1 MVQYKIILFAILC
14 VMSRVVIVTGGN
26 RGIGLA
32 IAKALCNEHAR
43 VVIMSRQSASE
54 DGSLEAHCRDKQAT
68 LTFVHTNMAD
78 VDSLTQLFA
87 SQVVPLVDKANTAQ
101 LLFVQNAGVAHTQ
114 LFGAQSDAQIKDTM
128 LVNSVAPLLLTE
140 AFVRA
145 FATAAFDKRILM
157 ISSGAGRSA
166 YAGWASYGASKA
178 ALDHMTRIL
187 REEQS
192 TAAHPIRACSYGPGV
207 VETKMQAAVRNTA
220 DDIPIV
226 LRLREMKA
234 AGKTMDPAR
243 AAQVASDYLLS
254 DAFGSTATEDAYNLI
269 K

>member
-1 MVQYKIILFAILC
+1 
-14 VMSRVVIVTGGN
+14 MSRVVIVTGGN

-32 IAKALCNEHAR
+32 IAKALCNECAR

-87 SQVVPLVDKANTAQ
+87 SQVVPLVDTANTAQ

-128 LVNSVAPLLLTE
+128 LVNSIAPLLLTE

-145 FATAAFDKRILM
+145 FATAPFDKRILM
-157 ISSGAGRSA
+157 ISSGAGRTA

-243 AAQVASDYLLS
+243 ASQVASDYLLS

>member
-1 MVQYKIILFAILC
+1 MK
-14 VMSRVVIVTGGN
+14 RVVIVTGGN

-32 IAKALCNEHAR
+32 IAKVLCNDQASI
-43 VVIMSRQSASE
+43 VIMSRQAASE
-54 DGSLEAHCRDKQAT
+54 DGSLEKVCAAKQAT
-68 LTFVHTNMAD
+68 LTFVRTNMAD

-87 SQVVPLVDKANTAQ
+87 AQVVPLVNAAQPTQ
-101 LLFVQNAGVAHTQ
+101 LLFVQNAGVAYTQ
-114 LFGAQSDAQIKDTM
+114 VYGAQTDAQIKETM

-145 FATAAFDKRILM
+145 FGDAAFDKRILM
-157 ISSGAGRSA
+157 ISSGAGRTV

-187 REEQS
+187 VEEQQG
-192 TAAHPIRACSYGPGV
+192 AAHPIRACSYGPGV
-207 VETKMQAAVRNTA
+207 VETSMQAAVRNTES
-220 DDIPIV
+220 DLPIV
-226 LRLREMKA
+226 ARLREMKA

-243 AAQVASDYLLS
+243 SAQIATDYLLS
-254 DAFGSTATEDAYNLI
+254 AEFGSKATEDAYNLI